1 MNLNPLLTEALYELG
16 PLVGWIVLCVVVFAY
31 LS

>member
-1 MNLNPLLTEALYELG
+1 MHSQLTEALYELG
-16 PLVGWIVLCVVVFAY
+16 PLLLWFGSIGVALIL